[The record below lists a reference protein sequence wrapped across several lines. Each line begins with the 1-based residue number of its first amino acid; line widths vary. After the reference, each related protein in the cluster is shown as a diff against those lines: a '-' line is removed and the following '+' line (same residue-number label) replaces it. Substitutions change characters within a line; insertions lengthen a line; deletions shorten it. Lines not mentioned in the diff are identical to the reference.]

1 MTVAVEPKN
10 NNIIIAI
17 YNTGIKITNRG
28 QWLRDKWNIRKGIW
42 RFMLQLTS
50 KEQKNSLIEYN
61 WWWACS

>member
-28 QWLRDKWNIRKGIW
+28 Q
-42 RFMLQLTS
+42 
-50 KEQKNSLIEYN
+50 
-61 WWWACS
+61 